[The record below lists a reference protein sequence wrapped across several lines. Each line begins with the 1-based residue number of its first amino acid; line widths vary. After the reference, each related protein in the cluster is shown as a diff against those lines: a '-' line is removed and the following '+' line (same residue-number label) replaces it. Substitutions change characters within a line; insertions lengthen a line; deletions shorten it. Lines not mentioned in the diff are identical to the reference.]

1 MSPAV
6 AGNRRSAA
14 IAVTEAGRKP
24 LLEADDAA
32 TAAAAVAFGE
42 SSAANDGWGTG
53 SDAGL
58 AQEKLSLAGGSP
70 DDDAAAAAIMPRL
83 DAPVVVIP
91 PHLWRN
97 ATQPMSAV
105 VMRTYLV
112 PTTGEDV
119 LLANLHAVTATQ
131 QYLRS
136 PSASREQTRDQ
147 LLAATFVYDYT
158 HPTLR
163 TARNVAF
170 ALQTARSGSYRSQT
184 DIELRVAATR
194 SSSSSSP
201 SDSSKRNTVN
211 NDSGGGGG
219 GGGGVVVVVLADA
232 LDAGGGGKGG
242 TSSSI

>member
-24 LLEADDAA
+24 LLEADDVATAA
-32 TAAAAVAFGE
+32 AAAAAVAFGE

-53 SDAGL
+53 SDAG
-58 AQEKLSLAGGSP
+58 LAGGSP

-194 SSSSSSP
+194 SSSSSP

-211 NDSGGGGG
+211 NDSGGG

-242 TSSSI
+242 NTSSI